1 MCDAGD
7 DCFIDKSVG
16 DEFVTAV
23 VDVGIELVK

>member
-1 MCDAGD
+1 MCEAGD

-16 DEFVTAV
+16 DELIAAV